1 MMKEMAYISEHLFSL
16 RQEITSLRNLNA
28 RYSEQ
33 NEHSTLDQ
41 SALEVRANRLLEI
54 KQELSKILANPG
66 DCRVWWDKSHA

>member
-1 MMKEMAYISEHLFSL
+1 MIKEMAYISEHLFSL

-33 NEHSTLDQ
+33 SEHSTMDQ

-54 KQELSKILANPG
+54 KQELSKILAHPN
-66 DCRVWWDKSHA
+66 DCGVWWEKSRA